1 MIVDK
6 SIISIWEGFM
16 EHLMILNKKEVVFQK
31 IYQHHFK
38 SKYFLE

>member
-31 IYQHHFK
+31 IYQSTILSRSIF
-38 SKYFLE
+38 